1 MKIVISE
8 SQYNTLMSF
17 NTEGMNMIIDSYAGK
32 KLEPLTES
40 WFNVLAGIVGIFD
53 PTGIADIANA
63 VSYWFQGKKIYSL
76 LSLVSAIP
84 GTDII
89 TKPLMAGGVILAGIS
104 NMKILGFLVRFVD
117 KWVGKAL
124 DLVDKLIL
132 SKIPIINKF
141 SSGIRSL
148 ILKFKEEAGFKKMT
162 ESLKRKN
169 LLENF
174 DFSSAYQE
182 LYPKVFRSICMKYA
196 NNDRERAQ
204 DFCQNGF
211 MKAYQKRDMY
221 RGESLGGWIS
231 TIVRNNILDELRKEK
246 IRPRGTSYDFG
257 RLDTGEEEY
266 DDLFMGK
273 YTEKDI
279 QDAMSTL
286 SPAYQDTFRMYYFD
300 DMSHQEIAN
309 KLGTSEGTSKS
320 NLFKAKAKIKNY
332 LEKLKRD

>member
-1 MKIVISE
+1 MKIVITE
-8 SQYNTLMSF
+8 SQYNTLMSY
-17 NTEGMNMIIDSYAGK
+17 NTDGMNMIIESYAGK
-32 KLEPLTES
+32 KLEPLTEN
-40 WFNVLAGIVGIFD
+40 WFNALLGVVGIFD

-63 VSYWFQGKKIYSL
+63 VSFWFQGKKIYSL

-104 NMKILGFLVRFVD
+104 NMKILGFLVRFAD
-117 KWVGKAL
+117 KWIGKAL
-124 DLVDKLIL
+124 DLIDKLIL

-141 SSGIRSL
+141 SSGIRNL
-148 ILKFKEEAGFKKMT
+148 ILRFKTEAGFKPVT
-162 ESLKRKN
+162 ESSKRKKLN
-169 LLENF
+169 ENF
-174 DFSSAYQE
+174 DFSAAYEE
-182 LYPKVFRSICMKYA
+182 LYPKVFRSICMKYS
-196 NNDRERAQ
+196 NGDREKAQ

-211 MKAYQKRDMY
+211 IKAYQKRNMY
-221 RGESLGGWIS
+221 KGESLAGWIS
-231 TIVRNNILDELRKEK
+231 TIIRNNILDELRKEK
-246 IRPRGTSYDFG
+246 IRPKSSSYDFG

-279 QDAMSTL
+279 QDAMNTL

>member
-1 MKIVISE
+1 MKIVITE
-8 SQYNTLMSF
+8 SQYNSLMSY
-17 NTEGMNMIIDSYAGK
+17 NTDGMNMIIESYAGK

-40 WFNVLAGIVGIFD
+40 WFNALLGIVGIFD

-63 VSYWFQGKKIYSL
+63 ISFFSQGKKVFAL
-76 LSLVSAIP
+76 LSLISAIP
-84 GTDII
+84 GTDLI
-89 TKPLMAGGVILAGIS
+89 TKPLMIGGKIIASIS
-104 NMKILGFLVRFVD
+104 NMKVLGVLFRFAG

-124 DLVDKLIL
+124 DLVDKLVL
-132 SKIPIINKF
+132 SKIPIVKNF
-141 SSGIRSL
+141 ASAMRTL
-148 ILKFKEEAGFKKMT
+148 ILKFKLDSGVKALTENKK
-162 ESLKRKN
+162 KIRIK
-169 LLENF
+169 ENF
-174 DFSSAYQE
+174 DFSAAYEE
-182 LYPKVFRSICMKYA
+182 LYPKVFRSICMKYS
-196 NNDRERAQ
+196 NGDREKAQ

-211 MKAYQKRDMY
+211 IKAYQKRDMY
-221 RGESLGGWIS
+221 RGESLAGWIS

-246 IRPRGTSYDFG
+246 IRPKSSSYDFG

-279 QDAMSTL
+279 QDAMNTL